1 MKSRVFD
8 ALVLNASPCICL
20 AKAGLLHIPELL
32 GSKVVVPQVVAAEI
46 MAGAADDAA
55 KLAIERHF
63 GERIAPKALAQQ
75 VLVWAVG
82 AGESAVL
89 SLCIENAGWTAVL
102 DDSLARRCARA
113 LPVPC
118 AGTLGLIVHAKRQGI
133 IASATQAI
141 TKVVDAGLYVDARTI
156 AEARMLSGETEMG
169 SK

>member
-32 GSKVVVPQVVAAEI
+32 ASRVVVPPVVATEI
-46 MAGAADDAA
+46 MAGAADDIAR
-55 KLAIERHF
+55 LAIEGCF

-75 VLVWAVG
+75 VLVWVLG

-102 DDSLARRCARA
+102 DDSLARRCARS

-118 AGTLGLIVHAKRQGI
+118 AGTLGLIVHAKRRGI
-133 IASATQAI
+133 ITSATEAI
-141 TKVVDAGLYVDARTI
+141 ARVTDAGLYVDARTVT
-156 AEARMLSGETEMG
+156 EARMLSGEQ
-169 SK
+169 